1 MATVEERIERMLIRY
16 LLEEKDVLASEAI
29 FYGTDSALDD
39 GCDTCGYGST
49 EMSFSIRYKAV
60 ASKTY
65 SLLEMSGDP
74 LDFLPTLLKYDVE

>member
-29 FYGTDSALDD
+29 FYGTNSALDD
-39 GCDTCGYGST
+39 GCDTWGYGST
-49 EMSFSIRYKAV
+49 EMTFDIRYKPA

-65 SLLEMSGDP
+65 KIMEMSGDP
-74 LDFLPTLLKYDVE
+74 LSFLPTLLKYDVE